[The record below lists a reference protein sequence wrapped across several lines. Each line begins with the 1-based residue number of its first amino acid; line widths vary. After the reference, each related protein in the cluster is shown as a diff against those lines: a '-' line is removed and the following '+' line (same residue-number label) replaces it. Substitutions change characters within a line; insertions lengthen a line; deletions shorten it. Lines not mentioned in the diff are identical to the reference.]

1 MVLRMIVMN
10 IVSLHCNRPAG
21 QWRRQCDELQK
32 QPPECRKCGMVGI
45 SKRHRGGRFCQLF
58 KISAVR
64 NKLKEIEK

>member
-1 MVLRMIVMN
+1 MN

-21 QWRRQCDELQK
+21 QRQRQCDELQK

-45 SKRHRGGRFCQLF
+45 SKRHPAGPACQAF
-58 KISAVR
+58 KFSAVR